1 MFFWRKKSDEEKR
14 RDEARKQAEEVQKRS
29 IEELSRGGIPIL
41 ARERLEKQSSMGSK
55 FFSSDLTAR
64 EYLLTKEAGITTI
77 GQVMGTCFYNI
88 SLVGMIRSGALRTT
102 SGEMVELSKARLDA
116 RRLAVNRM
124 QQEAKLLG
132 ASGVI
137 GVRVQTGARSWSG
150 QMVEFT
156 AIGTAVRIPNWPDSE
171 PFVCDLNGQEFW
183 QLYNA
188 GFKPSGI
195 AFGICSYYIRQDNAT
210 RMMMTNWWGGNNAQN
225 QELPIYTQGFYDARH
240 EAMARLSRDI
250 TDQIADGVVGVEV
263 DYDVD
268 HYHYEINNQRWHDM
282 LIHFV
287 AMGTAITKDER
298 IPVNAG
304 KLKPLMVMNLSV
316 NPIKSGGFSRMEELG
331 PTNNEQFE
339 DYDDDFDDDD

>member
-14 RDEARKQAEEVQKRS
+14 REEMQKRS
-29 IEELSRGGIPIL
+29 IEELQKGGIPIL
-41 ARERLEKQSSMGSK
+41 ARERLEKHSAMGSK

-77 GQVMGTCFYNI
+77 GQVMGTCFFNI
-88 SLVGMIRSGALRTT
+88 SLVGMMRTGALLAS
-102 SGEMVELSKARLDA
+102 SGEMRELSKARLDA

-132 ASGVI
+132 ANGVI

-156 AIGTAVRIPNWPDSE
+156 AIGTAVRIPNWPDEE

-183 QLYNA
+183 QLYKS
-188 GFKPSGI
+188 GYKPNGI
-195 AFGICSYYIRQDNAT
+195 AFGVCSYYIRQDNAT
-210 RMMMTNWWGGNNAQN
+210 RMMMTNWWGGNAAQN

-240 EAMARLSRDI
+240 EAMDRLSRDV
-250 TDQIADGVVGVEV
+250 TDLIADGVVGVEV

-268 HYHYEINNQRWHDM
+268 HYHYEVNNQRWHDM

-287 AMGTAITKDER
+287 AMGTAITQDSR
-298 IPVNAG
+298 LPVNTAS
-304 KLKPLMVMNLSV
+304 LKPLMVMNLST
-316 NPIKSGGFSRMEELG
+316 NPISSGGGSRMEELR
-331 PTNNEQFE
+331 PAALEQFE
-339 DYDDDFDDDD
+339 DYDDDDLDD

>member
-1 MFFWRKKSDEEKR
+1 MFFWRKKSEEEKR
-14 RDEARKQAEEVQKRS
+14 REETQKRS
-29 IEELSRGGIPIL
+29 IEELAKGGIPIL
-41 ARERLEKQSSMGSK
+41 ARERLERQSAMGSK

-88 SLVGMIRSGALRTT
+88 SLVGMIRTGALRAT
-102 SGEMVELSKARLDA
+102 SGEMQELSKARLDA
-116 RRLAVNRM
+116 RRLAVKRM

-132 ASGVI
+132 ANGVI
-137 GVRVQTGARSWSG
+137 GVRVQTGARAWSG

-156 AIGTAVRIPNWPDSE
+156 AIGTAVRIPNWPDEE

-183 QLYNA
+183 QLYKS
-188 GFKPSGI
+188 GYKPSGI
-195 AFGICSYYIRQDNAT
+195 AFGVCSYYIRQDNAT
-210 RMMMTNWWGGNNAQN
+210 RMMMTNWWGGNAAQN

-250 TDQIADGVVGVEV
+250 TDLIADGVVGVEV

-268 HYHYEINNQRWHDM
+268 HYHYEVNNQRWHDM

-287 AMGTAITKDER
+287 AMGTAITKDDR
-298 IPVNAG
+298 IPVNAAS
-304 KLKPLMVMNLSV
+304 LKPLIVMNLSSSS
-316 NPIKSGGFSRMEELG
+316 ISTGGGSRMEELR
-331 PTNNEQFE
+331 PAALEQFE
-339 DYDDDFDDDD
+339 DYDDDDFDD